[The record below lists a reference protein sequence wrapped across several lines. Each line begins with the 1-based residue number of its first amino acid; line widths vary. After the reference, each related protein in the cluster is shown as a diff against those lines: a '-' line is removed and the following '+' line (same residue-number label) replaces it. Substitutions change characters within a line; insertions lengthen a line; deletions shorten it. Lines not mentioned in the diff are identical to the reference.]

1 HIEEKGRKEISGEGR
16 IISPPLVESHIH
28 LDSALTVG
36 KPWSNESGTLL
47 EAIDIWSHYKKDLSK
62 EALVAQAEE
71 AVKWLIA
78 NGVLKIRA
86 HTDST
91 DPTLQ
96 TIEAILEVKEKMQD
110 YVDIQVVA
118 FPQDGIFAYKGMD
131 ERLEEAIKMG

>member
-1 HIEEKGRKEISGEGR
+1 MTLDLVIRDVRMQGEKKLVDIGIENGKFTLINPHIEEKGRKEISGEGR

-96 TIEAILEVKEKMQD
+96 TIEAILEVKE
-110 YVDIQVVA
+110 
-118 FPQDGIFAYKGMD
+118 
-131 ERLEEAIKMG
+131 